1 MNKVLI
7 TGAAG
12 FIGYHL
18 SKSILSS
25 KGFKV
30 VGIDNMDNYYDVKL
44 KKDRIK
50 VLKKNRNFEFLKIDI
65 INKQKVSNLFKKNN
79 FTYVI
84 HLAAQAGV
92 RYSIENPEKYL
103 QTNINGF
110 FNIINMCKEKK
121 IKHFLYASSSSVY
134 GNNTNFPLNEDQPI
148 TKPLSFYAA
157 TKVSNEVIAHSF
169 SNIHKLR
176 STGLRF
182 FTVYGPFGRPD
193 MALFKFTKSIINNKA
208 ITLFNHGNHIRDFT
222 YVEDV
227 ADSIVRLINKP
238 PTSNIPHEVYNIGSS
253 NPKELSE
260 YVREIELNIG
270 KKSKIKKIGL
280 QSGDI
285 FKTYADTKKLYK
297 KIKYKP
303 KYDIKYGISKFVSWF
318 KDYYK

>member
-1 MNKVLI
+1 MKKVLI

-18 SKSILSS
+18 SKKILSLKS
-25 KGFKV
+25 YEV
-30 VGIDNMDNYYDVKL
+30 IGIDNMDSYYDVKL
-44 KKDRIK
+44 KKNRIK
-50 VLKKNRNFEFLKIDI
+50 ILKENKKFNFFKIDI
-65 INKQKVSNLFKKNN
+65 TNKRKVSNLFKKNK
-79 FTYVI
+79 FTYVVN
-84 HLAAQAGV
+84 LAAQAGV

-103 QTNINGF
+103 KTNIDGF

-121 IKHFLYASSSSVY
+121 IKHFLYASTSSVY
-134 GNNTNFPLNEDQPI
+134 GNNSNFPLKEDQQI

-157 TKVSNEVIAHSF
+157 TKISNEVIAYSF
-169 SNIHKLR
+169 SNIYKLR
-176 STGLRF
+176 SSGLRF

-193 MALFKFTKSIINNKA
+193 MALFKFTKSIINNKP

-222 YVEDV
+222 YVDDV
-227 ADSIVRLINKP
+227 AESIVRLINKP
-238 PTSNIPHEVYNIGSS
+238 PNSNIPHEVYNIGSS

-260 YVREIELNIG
+260 YVREIELNVG

-297 KIKYKP
+297 KIRYKP